1 MEVKNPM
8 MDQLLVNTAAQAP
21 ASQPP
26 RAGKDA
32 EQPDFDSMVHQ
43 KRSAGG
49 KNETKQPKADARETA
64 EKVPVQAA
72 AEAPVTDEQY
82 AIAAAMMF
90 QAQPDIRVAA
100 IQTEAVELAPEAA
113 VEAAPALAAETP
125 ELALPEEPAMQ
136 EAPEAPEAAEAFVPA
151 PQETAETPRETPR
164 LAPEAPRAEAA
175 PEARPEAAAEDTAR
189 LRPEAERAASPEARP
204 EAARTER
211 AVEAPRFVR
220 SDERA
225 ETENDAERS
234 DMAPIAPETALFER
248 VEAPVVKVA
257 EVARPIPLEAENGVE
272 QLGTEIGDILV
283 NSVETDRIVV
293 TLTPE
298 NLGRLTVEL
307 SRGTDGALN
316 VVLHTTTQRAADLL
330 ERNAGGLQNLLSAN
344 VRGDVDVTVR
354 GSEETQQQFLNPDG
368 QSGQN
373 ARQQQRRQNGNRQ
386 EQRSAEDF
394 LQQLRLGLVDVDAP
408 R

>member
-1 MEVKNPM
+1 
-8 MDQLLVNTAAQAP
+8 
-21 ASQPP
+21 
-26 RAGKDA
+26 
-32 EQPDFDSMVHQ
+32 
-43 KRSAGG
+43 
-49 KNETKQPKADARETA
+49 
-64 EKVPVQAA
+64 
-72 AEAPVTDEQY
+72 
-82 AIAAAMMF
+82 
-90 QAQPDIRVAA
+90 
-100 IQTEAVELAPEAA
+100 
-113 VEAAPALAAETP
+113 
-125 ELALPEEPAMQ
+125 MQ

-204 EAARTER
+204 EAARTEH

-257 EVARPIPLEAENGVE
+257 EVARPIPLEAETGVE